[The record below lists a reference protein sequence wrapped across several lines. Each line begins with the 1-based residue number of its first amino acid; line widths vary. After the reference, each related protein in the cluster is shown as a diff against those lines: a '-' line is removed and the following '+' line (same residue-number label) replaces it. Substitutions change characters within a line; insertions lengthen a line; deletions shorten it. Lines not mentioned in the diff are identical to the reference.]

1 MCVSLQDSLP
11 LNTLKVRNPKEM
23 EAWMEKVP
31 ESIKKA
37 TKRESLMLD
46 CERATMQQEELV
58 RRCSARWYNF
68 KFPNREVFQ
77 KLIRKSAS

>member
-11 LNTLKVRNPKEM
+11 LNTLKVRNAKEM

-37 TKRESLMLD
+37 TKRESQMLD

-58 RRCSARWYNF
+58 RWR
-68 KFPNREVFQ
+68 
-77 KLIRKSAS
+77 

>member
-37 TKRESLMLD
+37 TKRESHMLD

-58 RRCSARWYNF
+58 RWR
-68 KFPNREVFQ
+68 
-77 KLIRKSAS
+77 